1 MRGIVGF
8 SVLLLLVAG
17 CGRGSAARTDATD
30 STAAVVPAMEPEKA
44 PSLPPLKAPTKAS
57 TAPASPHIGYDSAYG
72 PTFTVDSTGKVT
84 RIPKKKP

>member
-1 MRGIVGF
+1 MRGIV
-8 SVLLLLVAG
+8 VTMLLLAAA
-17 CGRGSAARTDATD
+17 CGGGSAPRSDAPD
-30 STAAVVPAMEPEKA
+30 STAAVAPAMAPEKA
-44 PSLPPLKAPTKAS
+44 PALPPLKAPTKAS